1 MKKRRLLFPVL
12 FFCLIC
18 GFALLLTI
26 GAGAESQTVSDAAG
40 LKTALAGATD
50 GDVITLS
57 SSFTLSETLTVNA
70 AVTIDGDDHT
80 ISTTASRAFVV
91 NDDLTLHNVTVSG
104 NGSSRLVNVPTG
116 ASPTLTISGNSTL
129 TAGAELPIY
138 SEGSPKI
145 VINGDYMGTGVHM
158 SGNHGV
164 YFAGGSPQIT
174 ISGKVDLDLIKC
186 GIYAVNTEGA
196 VITVNGTDVTIKG
209 GETGVYVENANT
221 PTTPAAIT
229 LKGTLTMNVTSKYG
243 VEAKTKAAAQVTVE
257 GDVTINAN
265 YCLVSSTENAMH
277 MTVQGNAV
285 LKANENPIHFNHEGD
300 VLRNVYVAGNAKL
313 SGKQIV
319 SYGAAVALTFAE
331 YADVSLIEIILNTR
345 SSSLTVTGNA
355 KLTCSRNIRFAPKAG
370 NTASF
375 TASGN
380 ATVTT
385 NGTGSYFGI
394 HFTSDGA
401 GNGKVV
407 IKDNAY
413 LSTAVHA
420 TVAQNKGTYSFE
432 MTGGTIRAK
441 ANACVWTGP
450 DSVNTVKI
458 YGGTLIADAGY
469 TMELKGKT
477 GSAFD
482 IYGGSVICTVGHA
495 AIEAKGTVTVN
506 IWGGYFEGHEKS
518 CVRPCESATLNIYGG
533 YFYYGGALNSEG
545 STVRSGVAADTQ
557 SPTVNLYGGRFVSTS
572 SHDGVFHAIAPKGYF
587 NIAENAVF
595 SCQGGDAILVSDSA
609 YVTTLRYTG
618 AIHRYSSSAAPERV
632 TGAQLRLT
640 EGSTGIRFTTHYP
653 KEAVEYFNAI
663 ADAGT
668 VTYGTLIVPVD
679 YLDGIS
685 AFTLDALAKAGL
697 APLNLTAQNGL
708 IQNDDGSVTVRAA
721 ITNIKP
727 QNLGRSFT
735 AIGYVCYEKDDTL
748 VYFYTDHHQADHS
761 RSIRQLAQLALEDV
775 NENKT
780 TTYKYDCGN
789 GTYSPYSRNQRNY
802 LTNNFYDPSTEEKK
816 TVDLY
821 LIAGQ
826 SNAAGYSYFNNAFL
840 QTNSAFAN
848 GYENVLYA
856 GSAVGTLGTF
866 LTPHTIDVT
875 TTKAGFGQL
884 DTYIGPELG
893 IADALSQ
900 YYTNSANKAA
910 IVKYAVGSSCL
921 WDNVAGASAAGGN
934 WYPPS
939 MIEANGATSQTLTGN
954 LYRLFMDQVATSI
967 EDLEQMGY
975 AVSIKGI
982 YWMQGEGDRGNVDT
996 YPTMLRALISDMR
1009 RDLGALSGEDLS
1021 ALPFVVGEI
1030 SASFFRD
1037 QDSYNTNFVEM
1048 QQQLPTLL
1056 ADVGNVYV
1064 INSSPLST
1072 GTNSSDAGHW
1082 TAEDMLLIGQMAGNV
1097 FAEQVKNATVTDPT
1111 QNGDNVAEV
1120 LDADGNH
1127 VAYYSH
1133 LAYAINTAPT
1143 GGTVKLLC
1151 DLTLCS
1157 ALNISNPG
1165 AIVLDGNGY
1174 TLTSKSGDHAVRIV
1188 GGDVTMNDMRIVHT
1202 STSGAVYGFYL
1213 YDGAKLT
1220 FNSGYV
1226 ECEEYNFCLNVA
1238 DVTLIIN
1245 GGTFKTRRGADETIC
1260 NLVIGKAK
1268 AVIINGGDFVAAN
1281 KASCVSIRS
1290 GWGGLLQITG
1300 GSFTTTSG
1308 KYCLHNPDTGSSISI
1323 SDLSNV
1329 TFSGATAGNVHNE
1342 GNGYKG

>member
-1 MKKRRLLFPVL
+1 MKKRFLFPVL
-12 FFCLIC
+12 LFCLIC
-18 GFALLLTI
+18 GFALLLAI
-26 GAGAESQTVSDAAG
+26 GAGAESKTVSDAAG
-40 LKTALAGATD
+40 LKSALSAATD

-70 AVTIDGDDHT
+70 AVTIDGDGHT
-80 ISTTASRAFVV
+80 INTTAAKTFVV
-91 NDDLTLHNVTVSG
+91 NDDLTLYNVTVSG
-104 NGSSRLVNVPTG
+104 NGSSRLVNVPAG
-116 ASPTLTISGNSTL
+116 ASPALTISGNSTL
-129 TAGAELPIY
+129 SAGAELPIY

-145 VINGDYMGTGVHM
+145 VINGDDMGTGVHM

-164 YFAGGSPQIT
+164 YFVGGSPQLTIT
-174 ISGKVDLDLIKC
+174 GNVELDLIKC
-186 GIYAVNTEGA
+186 GIYAVNTDGA

-221 PTTPAAIT
+221 PTTPTTIT

-257 GDVTINAN
+257 GNVTINAN

-285 LKANENPIHFNHEGD
+285 LKANKNPIHFNEVGD
-300 VLRNVYVAGNAKL
+300 VLRNIRVAGNAKL
-313 SGKQIV
+313 SGEQIV

-331 YADVSLIEIILNTR
+331 HAEISLIEIILNTR

-450 DSVNTVKI
+450 DSVNTVKM

-477 GSAFD
+477 GSTFD

-506 IWGGYFEGHEKS
+506 IWGGYFEGHEKC

-533 YFYYGGALNSEG
+533 YFYFGGALNTEG

-557 SPTVNLYGGRFVSTS
+557 SPTVNLYGGYFVSTS
-572 SHDGVFHAIAPKGYF
+572 SHDGVFNAIAPKGYF
-587 NIAENAVF
+587 NIAESAVF
-595 SCQGGDAILVSDSA
+595 SCQGGDAILVSNTPNVA
-609 YVTTLRYTG
+609 TLRYSG
-618 AIHRYSSSAAPERV
+618 AIHRYSSSAAPTRV
-632 TGAQLRLT
+632 TGAQVRLT
-640 EGSTGIRFTTHYP
+640 EGSTGIRFTTEFP
-653 KEAVEYFNAI
+653 KAAVEYFNSV

-679 YLDGIS
+679 YLESVS
-685 AFTLDALAKAGL
+685 ALTLDALSKAGL
-697 APLNLTAQNGL
+697 TPLNIPAKDGL
-708 IQNDDGSVTVRAA
+708 IQNADGSLTVRAA

-727 QNLGRSFT
+727 QNLDRAFT
-735 AIGYVCYEKDDTL
+735 AIGYACYEKDGTV
-748 VYFYTDHHQADHS
+748 VYFYTEHNAIDHT

-775 NENKT
+775 SSSYST
-780 TTYKYDCGN
+780 VYKYAVGD
-789 GTYSPYSRNQRNY
+789 GTYSRYSRTQRNY
-802 LTNNFYDPSTEEKK
+802 LTTAFYDPSVEEKK

-826 SNAAGYSYFNNAFL
+826 SNAAGYSYFNDAFV
-840 QTNSAFAN
+840 QTNPAFAN

-866 LTPHTIDVT
+866 LTPHTVDLT
-875 TTKAGFGQL
+875 TVKVGFGQL
-884 DTYIGPELG
+884 DSYIGPELG
-893 IADALSQ
+893 MADILSQ
-900 YYTNSANKAA
+900 YYTDSAHKAA

-921 WDNVAGASAAGGN
+921 WDNVSGASAAGGN

-939 MIEANGATSQTLTGN
+939 MVEANGATSAALTGN
-954 LYRLFMDQVATSI
+954 LYRLFMEQVATSVA
-967 EDLEQMGY
+967 DLKSQGY
-975 AVSIKGI
+975 EVCIKGV
-982 YWMQGEGDRGNVDT
+982 YWMQGEGDRSNVST
-996 YPTMLRALISDMR
+996 YPAMLRALITDMR
-1009 RDLGALSGEDLS
+1009 NDLGKISDEDLS
-1021 ALPFVVGEI
+1021 AMPFVVGEI

-1048 QQQLPTLL
+1048 QQQLPALL
-1056 ADVGNVYV
+1056 SDIGNVYV
-1064 INSSPLST
+1064 IHSSPLST
-1072 GTNSSDAGHW
+1072 GTNHGDAGHW
-1082 TAEDMLLIGQMAGNV
+1082 TAEDMLLIGQMVGST
-1097 FAEQVKNATVTDPT
+1097 FAECVLNADSTDPT
-1111 QNGDNVAEV
+1111 KVGESVAQV
-1120 LDADGNH
+1120 LDANGNH
-1127 VAYYSH
+1127 VAYYSS
-1133 LAYAINTAPT
+1133 LAYAINTAPA
-1143 GGTVKLLC
+1143 GATVKLLR

-1157 ALNISNPG
+1157 VLNISNPN
-1165 AIVLDGNGY
+1165 AIILDGNGY
-1174 TLTSKSGDHAVRIV
+1174 TLTSKSDDHAVNVV
-1188 GGDVTMNDMRIVHT
+1188 GGNVTMNNMRVLHT
-1202 STSGAVYGFYL
+1202 TATAYSFGFYL
-1213 YDGAKLT
+1213 YDDAKLT

-1226 ECEEYNFCLNVA
+1226 ECEEYNFCLNA
-1238 DVTLIIN
+1238 ENVTLTIN
-1245 GGTFKTRRGADETIC
+1245 GGTFKTRKGANETIC

-1268 AVIINGGDFVAAN
+1268 AVTINGGSFVAGGN
-1281 KASCVSIRS
+1281 GSCVSIRS
-1290 GWGGLLQITG
+1290 DWSGVLNVTG
-1300 GSFTTTSG
+1300 GSFATTSG
-1308 KYCLHNPDTGSSISI
+1308 KYCLHNPDTDSGISLLDPEGI
-1323 SDLSNV
+1323 VFSCATVSNV
-1329 TFSGATAGNVHNE
+1329 YNAGT
-1342 GNGYKG
+1342 GYKG

>member
-1 MKKRRLLFPVL
+1 MKKRFLFSALLL
-12 FFCLIC
+12 CLIC
-18 GFALLLTI
+18 GFALMLSLS
-26 GAGAESQTVSDAAG
+26 AGAESATASDTAS
-40 LKTALAGATD
+40 LKAALAEATD
-50 GDVITLS
+50 GDTITLGG
-57 SSFTLSETLTVNA
+57 SFTLTETMTVNA
-70 AVTIDGDDHT
+70 AVTINGNGHT
-80 ISTTASRAFVV
+80 ITATAAKAFVV
-91 NDDLTLHNVTVSG
+91 NADLTLYNVTVAGNGTCRLLNIPTGVTPTLTVSG
-104 NGSSRLVNVPTG
+104 NT
-116 ASPTLTISGNSTL
+116 TL
-129 TAGAELPIY
+129 TAGDELPIY
-138 SEGSPKI
+138 STGDPEIVINGNTAANGVSLSGNHCMYFVGGSPKI
-145 VINGDYMGTGVHM
+145 TV
-158 SGNHGV
+158 SGNAD
-164 YFAGGSPQIT
+164 FDA
-174 ISGKVDLDLIKC
+174 IKC
-186 GIYAVNTEGA
+186 GFYLLNTNA
-196 VITVNGTDVTIKG
+196 ATLTVNGTNVTLDG
-209 GETGVYVENANT
+209 GEIGIYIENAT
-221 PTTPAAIT
+221 APAKPAT
-229 LKGTLTMNVTSKYG
+229 LSLAGTLTMTMGKYG
-243 VEAKTKAAAQVTVE
+243 VEAKGAAAAQVTVE

-265 YCLVSSTENAMH
+265 YCLVSNTSNAMH
-277 MTVQGNAV
+277 MTVQGNTV

-331 YADVSLIEIILNTR
+331 HAEISLVEIILNTR
-345 SSSLTVTGNA
+345 SSSLTVTDNA
-355 KLTCSRNIRFAPKAG
+355 KLTCSRNIRFAPKASA
-370 NTASF
+370 TSCF

-380 ATVTT
+380 ATVIT
-385 NGTGSYFGI
+385 NGTGNYFGI
-394 HFTSDGA
+394 HFTSDCA

-407 IKDNAY
+407 ISDNAY
-413 LSTAVHA
+413 ICSAVHA

-432 MTGGTIRAK
+432 MTGGTLRAK

-450 DSVNTVKI
+450 DSVNTVSM

-477 GSAFD
+477 GSTFD

-495 AIEAKGTVTVN
+495 AVEAKGSVTVN

-545 STVRSGVAADTQ
+545 STVRSGVAADTL

-595 SCQGGDAILVSDSA
+595 SCQGGDAILVSSNA
-609 YVTTLRYTG
+609 YVTSVRYTG
-618 AIHRYSSSAAPERV
+618 AIHRYSTAVAPERV

-640 EGSTGIRFTTHYP
+640 EGSTGIRFTTNYP
-653 KEAVEYFNAI
+653 KAAVDYFNAL
-663 ADAGT
+663 ADEGT

-679 YLDGIS
+679 YLDGIT
-685 AFTLDALAKAGL
+685 AFTHDALAKAGRK
-697 APLNLTAQNGL
+697 PLDLTAQNGL

-727 QNLGRSFT
+727 QNLDRSFT
-735 AIGYVCYEKDDTL
+735 AIGYVCYEKDGTL
-748 VYFYTDHHQADHS
+748 IYFYTDHHQADHA

-775 NENKT
+775 ST
-780 TTYKYDCGN
+780 TQTTSYKYDCGN
-789 GTYSPYSRNQRNY
+789 GTYSRYSHNQRNY
-802 LTNNFYDPSTEEKK
+802 LTTNFYDPSIEEKK

-840 QTNSAFAN
+840 QTNAAFAN
-848 GYENVLYA
+848 GYENVLYT
-856 GSAVGTLGTF
+856 GSAVGTHGTY

-884 DTYIGPELG
+884 TTYIGPELG
-893 IADALSQ
+893 IADVLSQ

-921 WDNVAGASAAGGN
+921 WDNISGASAAGGN

-939 MIEANGATSQTLTGN
+939 MIAANGAASETLTGN

-975 AVSIKGI
+975 EVSIKGV
-982 YWMQGEGDRGNVDT
+982 YWMQGEGDRSNVDT
-996 YPTMLRALISDMR
+996 YPTRLRALISDMR
-1009 RDLGALSGEDLS
+1009 NDLGEISNEDLS
-1021 ALPFVVGEI
+1021 DMPFVVGEI
-1030 SASFFRD
+1030 SASFYRD
-1037 QDSYNTNFVEM
+1037 QDSNNTNFIAM

-1056 ADVGNVYV
+1056 SDIGNVYV

-1072 GTNSSDAGHW
+1072 GTNNNDAGHW

-1111 QNGDNVAEV
+1111 QNGEPIAQV
-1120 LDADGNH
+1120 LDASGNH
-1127 VAYYSH
+1127 VAYYDH
-1133 LAYAINTAPT
+1133 LAYAINTAPAGAT
-1143 GGTVKLLC
+1143 IKLLD

-1157 ALNISNPG
+1157 ALNISNPN
-1165 AIVLDGNGY
+1165 AIIIDGNGY
-1174 TLTSKSGDHAVRIV
+1174 TLTSKSGDHALRIV
-1188 GGDVTMNDMRIVHT
+1188 GGDVTMNNMRIMHT

-1226 ECEEYNFCLNVA
+1226 ECEEYNFCLNQATVSL
-1238 DVTLIIN
+1238 VIN
-1245 GGTFKTRRGADETIC
+1245 GGTFKTRRAANETVS
-1260 NLVIGKAK
+1260 NLVIGKA
-1268 AVIINGGDFVAAN
+1268 ASVTVNGGRFEAGQ
-1281 KASCVSIRS
+1281 KGSCISIRS
-1290 GWGGLLQITG
+1290 GWNGLLQITG
-1300 GSFTTTSG
+1300 GSFSTASG

-1323 SDLSNV
+1323 SDVSNV
-1329 TFSGATAGNVHNE
+1329 TFSGATTDNVYNA